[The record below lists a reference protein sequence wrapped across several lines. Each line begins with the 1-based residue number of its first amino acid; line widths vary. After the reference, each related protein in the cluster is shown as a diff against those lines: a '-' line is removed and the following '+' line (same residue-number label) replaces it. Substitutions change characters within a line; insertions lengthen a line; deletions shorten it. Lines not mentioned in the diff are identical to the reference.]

1 MTFTDW
7 IYKWFMRGHDSPPG
21 TRRFTCPS
29 SQLLLRSPDMLISE
43 APSSS
48 ARSSLPQNWVIDLP
62 WLFIFRF
69 EWHSW
74 EFFQLSWSNLYFLHF
89 PETWHRGEER
99 FWRYRSIFKRGT
111 HYTALLSERDGTAAL
126 LFFLLLF
133 KPYSQSSC
141 RRLLANLSSSPVS
154 STRLY
159 DWNEKV
165 EWKGNRISLFQTHC
179 SLALFMIDHYPKRR
193 KKTIWK
199 RVCALEA
206 REGKG
211 LLKSYSKSSRKKRKL
226 LSLHACTVMEMI
238 NLSLCAHENA
248 FRWGWLFPLW
258 SPHPRQC
265 RCNGTVELMS
275 YKSSS
280 TDLIQCSRSSSLIS
294 CRAAVPQPGHL
305 F

>member
-21 TRRFTCPS
+21 TERFTCPS
-29 SQLLLRSPDMLISE
+29 SQLLLRSPDMLIFE

-69 EWHSW
+69 EWHSR
-74 EFFQLSWSNLYFLHF
+74 EFFQLSSSNLYFLLF

-99 FWRYRSIFKRGT
+99 FWRYHSIFNSGT
-111 HYTALLSERDGTAAL
+111 RYTALLSKQDGTAAL
-126 LFFLLLF
+126 LFFYLVF
-133 KPYSQSSC
+133 KPYSPSSC
-141 RRLLANLSSSPVS
+141 WRLSANLSSSLAS
-154 STRLY
+154 QTRLY

-165 EWKGNRISLFQTHC
+165 EWKGNRISLFQTHR
-179 SLALFMIDHYPKRR
+179 SLVPFMIDHYPKRR

-199 RVCALEA
+199 QVCALEA

-211 LLKSYSKSSRKKRKL
+211 LLKSYSKSSRNKRKL

-248 FRWGWLFPLW
+248 FWWGWLLPLW
-258 SPHPRQC
+258 SPP
-265 RCNGTVELMS
+265 
-275 YKSSS
+275 
-280 TDLIQCSRSSSLIS
+280 
-294 CRAAVPQPGHL
+294 
-305 F
+305 

>member
-21 TRRFTCPS
+21 TGRFTCPS
-29 SQLLLRSPDMLISE
+29 SQLLLRSSDMLISE
-43 APSSS
+43 APSSF

-69 EWHSW
+69 EWRSR
-74 EFFQLSWSNLYFLHF
+74 EFFQLSWSNLYFPPLPGDMAQRGGEVLEVPQHFQKGDTLHSTF
-89 PETWHRGEER
+89 IQAGWNSC
-99 FWRYRSIFKRGT
+99 YS
-111 HYTALLSERDGTAAL
+111 
-126 LFFLLLF
+126 FFLLF
-133 KPYSQSSC
+133 KPYSPSSC
-141 RRLLANLSSSPVS
+141 QRLSANLSSSLAS
-154 STRLY
+154 QTRLY

-165 EWKGNRISLFQTHC
+165 EWKGNRISLFQTHR

-199 RVCALEA
+199 RVCALEV

-211 LLKSYSKSSRKKRKL
+211 LLKSYSKSSRNKRKL

-248 FRWGWLFPLW
+248 SRWGWLFPLW
-258 SPHPRQC
+258 SAPTPLRLPL
-265 RCNGTVELMS
+265 NVSAGATV
-275 YKSSS
+275 
-280 TDLIQCSRSSSLIS
+280 QWN
-294 CRAAVPQPGHL
+294 
-305 F
+305 